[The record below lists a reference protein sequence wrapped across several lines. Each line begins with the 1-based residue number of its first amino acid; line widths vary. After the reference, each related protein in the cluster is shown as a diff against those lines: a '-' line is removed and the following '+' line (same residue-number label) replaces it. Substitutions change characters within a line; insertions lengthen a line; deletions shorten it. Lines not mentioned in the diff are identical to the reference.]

1 MFFIFFKQFRN
12 LICYITLLLVTLLA
26 VTSSSSTWC
35 SQEELALY
43 RVKMQT
49 FWSVKRFPK
58 QYPHWRPH
66 AQWSKVIGCAH
77 NDAFR
82 LWRLGDTASDGL
94 KVFVETGTSDDIFDG
109 RSQGKEGVLDAFS
122 APAISTGVGETEVDV
137 FLDSNHTKVS
147 LVSRVIPSPDW
158 FVGIDS
164 LDLCSRGN
172 WIDTLRVEVGPVDAG
187 TDAGFTFTAPDWESK
202 PRLKI
207 SQITAHH
214 PSHPANSFYYPTLQE
229 LPPLAA
235 FHLTKVSVYNLNKTI
250 FVEGTN
256 NSQSTIKETT
266 DQRDNQSQQEML
278 NETYVSQDNNE
289 NSIEK
294 SSEILYGNSP
304 LQDLSDDP
312 SPSIFRIE
320 RLNKLIKK
328 RNRMRFDK
336 LRRQRPRPCK
346 VSQWSDW
353 SNCSRTCGF
362 GYMTR
367 IRKILRKPKHGGKSC
382 PKLVA
387 TRWCGSA
394 RNCRSLENSYFRW

>member
-1 MFFIFFKQFRN
+1 MCFISLKQFQG
-12 LICYITLLLVTLLA
+12 LIYYITLLVVTVLA
-26 VTSSSSTWC
+26 GTSSSSTWC
-35 SQEELALY
+35 SRDELALY
-43 RVKMQT
+43 RVTMQT
-49 FWSVKRFPK
+49 FWSVKSFPK

-77 NDAFR
+77 NDYFS
-82 LWRLGDTASDGL
+82 LWTLGGVASDGL
-94 KVFVETGTSDDIFDG
+94 KMFVETGTSDDLIDG
-109 RSQGKEGVLDAFS
+109 HSQGKEGVLDVFS
-122 APAISTGVGETEVDV
+122 APAISTGVGETEVNV
-137 FLDSNHTKVS
+137 FLDGNHTKVS
-147 LVSRVIPSPDW
+147 LISRIIPSPDW

-164 LDLCSRGN
+164 LDLCSGGN

-207 SQITAHH
+207 SQITTHH
-214 PSHPANSFYYPTLQE
+214 PSHPANSFYYPTLRK

-235 FHLTKVSVYNLNKTI
+235 FHFTKVSVYNLNETM
-250 FVEGTN
+250 FVGGAN
-256 NSQSTIKETT
+256 NSQSATEETV
-266 DQRDNQSQQEML
+266 DQRDNQDQQETL
-278 NETYVSQDNNE
+278 NETDVSQDNNQ
-289 NSIEK
+289 NSIEE

-304 LQDLSDDP
+304 PHDLSDDP
-312 SPSIFRIE
+312 TPSKFRID

-328 RNRMRFDK
+328 RNRIRFEK
-336 LRRQRPRPCK
+336 LRRHRPRPCK

-367 IRKILRKPKHGGKSC
+367 VRKIIRKPKHGGKPC

-394 RNCRSLENSYFRW
+394 RNCRSLENNYFRW